1 MVWGW
6 LMIQEGTH
14 QADDWKEKKSCFD
27 MFSSSSL
34 SRCWL
39 LSSFWKNL
47 LSYIFRICAIFCMY
61 LKCKEIKRV
70 NSKGNQSWIFIHW
83 KDRCWS
89 WNSNT
94 LATWCEELAHWKR
107 SWCWER
113 LKAAGERDDSGWDGW
128 VASRLN
134 GHEFEQAPGV
144 GDGQGSLACSGPW
157 SHKESD
163 TTEQLNWTELMLNV
177 SKE

>member
-1 MVWGW
+1 MLV
-6 LMIQEGTH
+6 I
-14 QADDWKEKKSCFD
+14 
-27 MFSSSSL
+27 
-34 SRCWL
+34 
-39 LSSFWKNL
+39 SSFWKNS
-47 LSYIFRICAIFCMY
+47 LSYIFRICAIFYMFV
-61 LKCKEIKRV
+61 KCKEIKPV
-70 NSKGNQSWIFIHW
+70 NSKGNQSWTFIHW

-94 LATWCEELAHWKR
+94 LATWCEELTHWKR
-107 SWCWER
+107 SWCWGR
-113 LKAAGERDDSGWDGW
+113 LKAGGERDNRGWDGW

-134 GHEFEQAPGV
+134 GHEFEWALGV
-144 GDGQGSLACSGPW
+144 GDGQGSLVCCSPW